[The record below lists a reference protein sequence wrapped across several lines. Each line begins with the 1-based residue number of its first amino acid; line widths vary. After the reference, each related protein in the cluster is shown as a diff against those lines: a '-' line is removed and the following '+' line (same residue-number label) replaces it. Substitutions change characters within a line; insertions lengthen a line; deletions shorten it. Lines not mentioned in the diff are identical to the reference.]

1 MGMDLNAAL
10 VFVHVVNSG
19 SFTGA
24 ARALGIPVSTVSD
37 RVAALEASFGSSL
50 LTRTTRTLKLTDVGR
65 EFFTKA
71 EAAVNALLRA
81 GEEASQ
87 AQKSPTGVLR
97 MTGPNDFATREIAES
112 IAEYRARFPG
122 VRVETH
128 FSNRAVDLI
137 AEGFDIAIRGG
148 HLDDSS
154 LIAKRVGAGCQVL
167 VASPAYLRGAP
178 ALDAPRELSRHPRI
192 GFLPSP
198 RNGAEPLWV
207 LQTAEGKTARVK
219 PELTNTST
227 SFALLIALAK
237 AGEGIALLPE
247 NLIQDELEE
256 GALLRVL
263 PEWSTA
269 RAPVHLVYLRHRF
282 ASPKIQQM
290 LPILE
295 RRLRALLTPRPE
307 RRGRLPSE

>member
-24 ARALGIPVSTVSD
+24 ARVLGIPASTVSD
-37 RVAALEASFGSSL
+37 RVAALEASLGSSL

-71 EAAVNALLRA
+71 EAAVNALLHA

-87 AQKSPTGVLR
+87 AQQRPTGVLR
-97 MTGPNDFATREIAES
+97 MTGPSDFATREIAES
-112 IAEYRARFPG
+112 IAEYHARFPG

-128 FSNRAVDLI
+128 LSNRAVDVI

-148 HLDDSS
+148 DLDDSS
-154 LIAKRVGAGCQVL
+154 LIAKPIGAGCQIL
-167 VASPAYLRGAP
+167 AASPAYLRRAP
-178 ALDAPRELSRHPRI
+178 AIDAPEELSRHPCI
-192 GFLPSP
+192 GFLMST
-198 RNGAEPLWV
+198 RKGAEPPWV
-207 LQTAEGKTARVK
+207 LRTAAGKTTRVK
-219 PELTNTST
+219 PGITNAST
-227 SFALLIALAK
+227 SFAMIIDLMK

-247 NLIQDELEE
+247 TLIQDELEE
-256 GALLRVL
+256 GGLIRVL
-263 PEWSTA
+263 PGWSTA
-269 RAPVHLVYLRHRF
+269 RAPVHLVYPRHRF
-282 ASPKIQQM
+282 ASPKIQEM

-295 RRLRALLTPRPE
+295 RRLRARLTTRPA
-307 RRGRLPSE
+307 RR